1 MKQSN
6 EGGLWTI
13 TLFAANEIPSVVV
26 TFVALIIF
34 LQRGEGVAMST
45 LFASLLLLPWVG
57 QPLMRKWLPGIAGG
71 RGWLHVVEILLCAVL
86 ATFALTMTKG
96 RWWTMGMLMSISVL
110 SAWHDLLANR
120 YYMRRTQLAQER
132 YHSFLRTL
140 ASQAS
145 TVFTYGLMI
154 MAVGALQIYF
164 RQRSTTYSWSL
175 GVYVLSGAYLLLT
188 LVNLLLLRTPQN
200 TRTHLPHQWPWQ
212 QASWKR
218 DTLVLMLMLLPQGL
232 MFFSRTIFLLARP
245 QHGGLGCTLQE
256 IGFAQG
262 TIGVIAFLF
271 GVTIG
276 RFMQNQWGEERL
288 NWPLKIALGLSP
300 TVYLLMTLHRPENLF
315 MLSTYTFL
323 AQSLFGIGLN
333 SCRRYIERIS
343 GVRYQNAVNP
353 MYIPIISM
361 CIMIP
366 MVASGFLLQALSY
379 EQFFCIDAL
388 CAPITWILI
397 WIITRIK

>member
-1 MKQSN
+1 MKPSN

-71 RGWLHVVEILLCAVL
+71 RGWLHVVEIVLCVIL
-86 ATFALTMTKG
+86 ATFALTMTRG
-96 RWWTMGMLMSISVL
+96 RWWTIGMLMSISVF

-120 YYMRRTQLAQER
+120 YYMRRTQMAQER
-132 YHSFLRTL
+132 YHSILRTL

-188 LVNLLLLRTPQN
+188 LLNMLLLRTPQN
-200 TRTHLPHQWPWQ
+200 ERTHLPHQWPWQ
-212 QASWKR
+212 QTSWKR

-232 MFFSRTIFLLARP
+232 MFFSRTIFLLDRP
-245 QHGGLGCTLQE
+245 QYGGLGCTLQYV
-256 IGFAQG
+256 GFAQG

-300 TVYLLMTLHRPENLF
+300 TVYLLMTWHRPENLF

-333 SCRRYIERIS
+333 SCRQYIERIS

-353 MYIPIISM
+353 LYIPIISM

-366 MVASGFLLQALSY
+366 MVASGFLLQALTY
-379 EQFFCIDAL
+379 EQFFCLDAL

-397 WIITRIK
+397 WIITKIR